1 MSAQYMFPVGL
12 HTTKIYTDPKMALS
26 PTDWTSLYI
35 PNIVTGLHVSPAKQK
50 WDLANIFNMD
60 LEKRKAFRSENLQSY
75 IENTLCLGKVRR
87 IDFVEKASVTGIE
100 TSAFVHFEWWC
111 YNTSALQ
118 LRRALDT
125 RGNYRRHTYY
135 VSTNGTNDHVQCF
148 GFHTMNPPTPRFLA
162 FMINLKPIPDS
173 DTNLNVHQLASINA
187 SLETQVT
194 DAEKRAQDAEK
205 RVQELE
211 AQLHDIEL
219 RTKIVHFRES
229 EVEKNKQKLEDEFN
243 KKGDELYK
251 QQKALYKESDELYAR
266 ETALDARHI
275 ALNRRHIALNRRDV
289 VLDGRDTALDRRDTE
304 LDSRDTALDARDTA
318 LDARETALDFREDAL
333 NVRETELDSREDD
346 FAERTKPSFLEES
359 AFKTAAAKLGPQFVY
374 DTLYSMEPPPAYTM
388 NDPVRIKREGES
400 YWFPDYYKKI
410 EYSHVMSLIKGN
422 TESGDFWTKMMSS
435 DVERVGSIMTADE
448 LSVDN

>member
-1 MSAQYMFPVGL
+1 MFPVGL

-50 WDLANIFNMD
+50 WALANIFNMD
-60 LEKRKAFRSENLQSY
+60 LEKRKAFRSEDLQSY

-162 FMINLKPIPDS
+162 FMINLKPIPET
-173 DTNLNVHQLASINA
+173 DTMLNVHQLTAINA
-187 SLETQVT
+187 SLETQVK
-194 DAEKRAQDAEK
+194 DSEKRAQDAEK
-205 RVQELE
+205 RAQKLE

-219 RTKIVHFRES
+219 RTKIVQFRES
-229 EVEKNKQKLEDEFN
+229 EVEKDKQKLEDEFD

-251 QQKALYKESDELYAR
+251 QQKALYKKSDELYEQQKALYKKSDELYDREYAMYAR
-266 ETALDARHI
+266 DI
-275 ALNRRHIALNRRDV
+275 ALNRRGAELNRRGAE
-289 VLDGRDTALDRRDTE
+289 LNRRDTE
-304 LDSRDTALDARDTA
+304 LDRRDAALDRRGAELNRRDTELDRRDAALDRRDA
-318 LDARETALDFREDAL
+318 ALDFREDAL
-333 NVRETELDSREDD
+333 DARN
-346 FAERTKPSFLEES
+346 
-359 AFKTAAAKLGPQFVY
+359 
-374 DTLYSMEPPPAYTM
+374 
-388 NDPVRIKREGES
+388 
-400 YWFPDYYKKI
+400 I
-410 EYSHVMSLIKGN
+410 EYSNVMSRFKGN
-422 TESGDFWTKMMSS
+422 AESGEFWTKMMSP

-448 LSVDN
+448 LSVNI